1 MRGVELGP
9 LGQRTQHVRREIDR
23 MDAGQAAAT
32 TSDWCAYRTD
42 DHRIT
47 HRFDGTPACNSE
59 TMSDDPRQFAP
70 SDPPQPRSPAPSRP
84 AQPRRPAPAPGSAQ
98 PAPSGEAPEVEPEH
112 AAQPW
117 RVRPVIGIA
126 KIAGG
131 VAVIGLAVLAGGN
144 DPVRWFLAVACA
156 IALLGWGARD
166 LIAPVR
172 LAADHE
178 GVTVVVGYA
187 GRRRL
192 AWVDI
197 ERVRMDRRERLG
209 LRSNLLEVDA
219 GDALYLFSA
228 NELGADPEAVLRT
241 LLELRSEPSSDTP
254 PER

>member
-1 MRGVELGP
+1 M
-9 LGQRTQHVRREIDR
+9 
-23 MDAGQAAAT
+23 
-32 TSDWCAYRTD
+32 
-42 DHRIT
+42 
-47 HRFDGTPACNSE
+47 
-59 TMSDDPRQFAP
+59 
-70 SDPPQPRSPAPSRP
+70 
-84 AQPRRPAPAPGSAQ
+84 
-98 PAPSGEAPEVEPEH
+98 
-112 AAQPW
+112 
-117 RVRPVIGIA
+117 IGIA

-131 VAVIGLAVLAGGN
+131 VAVIGLAALVGGN

-156 IALLGWGARD
+156 IALLAWGARD

-172 LAADHE
+172 LAADHA

-192 AWVDI
+192 AWADI